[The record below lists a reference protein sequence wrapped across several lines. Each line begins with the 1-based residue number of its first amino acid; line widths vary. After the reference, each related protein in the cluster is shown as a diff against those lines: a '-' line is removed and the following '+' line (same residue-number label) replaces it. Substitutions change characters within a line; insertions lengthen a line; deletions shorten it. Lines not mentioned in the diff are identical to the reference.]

1 MSRIAVI
8 RYNRASAVILYAEY
22 FAGTNLSLNSST
34 YYALLADV
42 QTQTTGQYVFS
53 VGYSRSLDQRYI
65 VVTSGTL
72 PPGRYSFDLI
82 AVLTVTGGIPSLVT
96 AAALVE
102 RTTYNNT
109 EKNFVLFKLQ
119 LSLFFMI
126 RALICTSRTSLPA
139 AQSCV
144 NQSFGICSQ
153 LCSVCNASS
162 TCKYGYQ
169 CSCLEGYILQLDGYT
184 CLANG
189 IT

>member
-53 VGYSRSLDQRYI
+53 VGYSRSLGSQEAVAVTLSGSLSRMFIASRSDQGYI

-102 RTTYNNT
+102 VFSQSELCASTY
-109 EKNFVLFKLQ
+109 FCVY
-119 LSLFFMI
+119 I
-126 RALICTSRTSLPA
+126 RISIDLPA
-139 AQSCV
+139 V
-144 NQSFGICSQ
+144 Q
-153 LCSVCNASS
+153 L
-162 TCKYGYQ
+162 Y
-169 CSCLEGYILQLDGYT
+169 
-184 CLANG
+184 LAL
-189 IT
+189 